1 MANRKPEHYDN
12 DEEGE
17 PLHGMPQHGFPKTG
31 KGKPPVGW
39 MVSAVLAWWPGLFD
53 SAQTVAALYGCD
65 PATGFLFIAAPL
77 MALVGLPAWWLVRA
91 SVRWF
96 DRRRD
101 KDIGELAADA
111 AAAVKEVRTRR

>member
-39 MVSAVLAWWPGLFD
+39 MVSAVLASGAVAVVVVVRSKLSRVGFTALRS
-53 SAQTVAALYGCD
+53 SAASSTRLLPHTGTCGCSSSY
-65 PATGFLFIAAPL
+65 P
-77 MALVGLPAWWLVRA
+77 
-91 SVRWF
+91 
-96 DRRRD
+96 
-101 KDIGELAADA
+101 
-111 AAAVKEVRTRR
+111 